1 MNEGYGY
8 IVVLAITFLGIISI
22 GIIICWIQEWMSKQ
36 DKNE

>member
-8 IVVLAITFLGIISI
+8 IGVLTITFLVIISI
-22 GIIICWIQEWMSKQ
+22 GIIIYWIQEWMSKQ